1 MKMKIKNIFLSLTI
15 GFLGLTATGQELV
28 RPVITGAPF
37 LQVVPDARA
46 GALGEIGVASLP
58 DAYSQ
63 FHNPAKF
70 LFSGMEASGIGLS
83 YIPQFAG
90 YANDIFHANAAYY
103 QQLNER
109 SALSGSLTYFS
120 FGRIEVEEEM
130 GREIINQ
137 GSFVPNEMALDLSYS
152 LKLNDNYGMSVSGR
166 YIRSD
171 ITNNQSNS
179 GVELRA
185 ANAVAIDVT
194 GYYVSAPLSARV
206 NMYSLGFN
214 LKNLGSKLSYSD
226 EKDLSYPL
234 PAYLKLGGGYHIM
247 TGKNDVWSV
256 YGEAMKFL
264 VSSTDDKGN
273 LPDHS
278 VVSNW
283 YRSFSDAPDGFS
295 EELKEVI
302 FSVGSEYNYNKM
314 LKFRT
319 GYITQSREKG
329 FKNHLTLGAGFVYDR
344 FNFDFAYQAPL
355 KNDTGFK
362 QNNLLKFSLSID
374 LNDRGSSQQ
383 EIDQKAIGSL

>member
-1 MKMKIKNIFLSLTI
+1 MKIKNIIVSLTI
-15 GFLGLTATGQELV
+15 GLLGLNAFSQELV

-46 GALGEIGVASLP
+46 GGMGEIGVASLT
-58 DAYSQ
+58 DSYSQ

-70 LFSGMEASGIGLS
+70 LFSGKENNGIGLS

-109 SALSGSLTYFS
+109 SAISGSLTYFS
-120 FGRIEVEEEM
+120 YGNVEVEEEM
-130 GREIINQ
+130 GGEIINQ
-137 GSFVPNEMALDLSYS
+137 GSFVPSEMAFDLSYG
-152 LKLNDNYGMSVSGR
+152 LKLSDNYGMSVSGR

-171 ITNNQSNS
+171 ITNNQSNA
-179 GVELRA
+179 GLELRA
-185 ANAVAIDVT
+185 ANAVAIDVS
-194 GYYVSAPLSARV
+194 GYYVSAPLSERV

-226 EKDLSYPL
+226 EEDFSYPL
-234 PAYLKLGGGYHIM
+234 PAYLKLGGGYHVM
-247 TGKNDVWSV
+247 TGKNDVWSL

-264 VSSTDDKGN
+264 VSSTDDDGN
-273 LPDHS
+273 LSDHS
-278 VVSNW
+278 AAGSW
-283 YRSFSDAPDGFS
+283 FRSFGDAPDGFS

-302 FSVGSEYNYNKM
+302 FSLGSEYNYNKM
-314 LKFRT
+314 LKLRA

-329 FKNHLTLGAGFVYDR
+329 FKNHLTVGAGFVYDR

-355 KNDTGFK
+355 KNDTAFK

-374 LNDRGSSQQ
+374 LNARESSQKGMDQ
-383 EIDQKAIGSL
+383 EAISSL